1 MLESTHQMKPQYGIR
16 ANLAQF
22 ILQLTQVFLVGLT
35 IGMMRTVVPALAEEA
50 FGLQARQF
58 TLLAS
63 FVVVFGLVKAVMN
76 LLAGHWSDRY
86 GRKRVLITGWLFAL
100 PVPWMIATAESWNW
114 IVAATLLLG
123 VQQGLCWSMALNS
136 KLDMTRPEQK
146 GLVNGLNEFA
156 GYAAVAL
163 AGIGTAW
170 LAERLGAREG
180 LAWFGSTVILTGLL
194 LSMFTVKE
202 TRAWIEKNPANTVQ
216 TGFWTLFIRGS
227 WTDRR
232 LMALSQAG
240 LVEKFADA
248 LIWIFLPVFLVS
260 RGLDLVKA
268 SSVIAVYGLVW
279 GASQLV
285 TGPWSDRIGRKPLIT
300 GGLLLCALGLVL
312 MPFSQGEG
320 LWSLEAALVGWGMA
334 MLYPTL
340 GSAVADFSPAEQ
352 RSSLL
357 GIYRFWRDFG
367 YALAALAMGVLAQAS
382 QNLESPFYLAALALL
397 LSAVV
402 VQIHVPGRN
411 QSGALK
417 AEQVTED
424 PL

>member
-1 MLESTHQMKPQYGIR
+1 MQPKYGIR

-22 ILQLTQVFLVGLT
+22 LLQLTQVFLVGLT

-63 FVVVFGLVKAVMN
+63 FVVVFGVVKAVMN
-76 LLAGHWSDRY
+76 LLAGHWSDQH
-86 GRKRVLITGWLFAL
+86 GRKKVLIAGWLFAL

-146 GLVNGLNEFA
+146 GLVNGLNEFS

-163 AGIGTAW
+163 AGIITAW

-180 LAWFGSTVILTGLL
+180 LAWFGSAVILTGLL
-194 LSMFTVKE
+194 LSLIWVRE
-202 TRAWIEKNPANTVQ
+202 TRDWIQKGAAGTVSQ
-216 TGFWTLFIRGS
+216 GFWPLFVYGS
-227 WTDRR
+227 WRNR
-232 LMALSQAG
+232 SLMALSQAG
-240 LVEKFADA
+240 LIEKFADA
-248 LIWIFLPVFLVS
+248 LIWVFLPVFLVNQ
-260 RGLDLVKA
+260 GLDLVSA
-268 SSVIAVYGLVW
+268 SGVIAVYGLVW
-279 GASQLV
+279 GASQLI

-312 MPFSQGEG
+312 MPFSQGEW

-340 GSAVADFSPAEQ
+340 GSAVADFSPDAQ
-352 RSSLL
+352 RSTLL
-357 GIYRFWRDFG
+357 GVYRFWRDFG
-367 YALAALAMGVLAQAS
+367 YALAALTMGLLAQWS
-382 QNLESPFYLAALALL
+382 QSLQAPFYLAAAALVF
-397 LSAVV
+397 SAVV
-402 VQIHVPGRN
+402 VHAFVPVRP
-411 QSGALK
+411 SSTA
-417 AEQVTED
+417 ATETPPED

>member
-1 MLESTHQMKPQYGIR
+1 MQPQYGIR

-22 ILQLTQVFLVGLT
+22 LLQLSQVFLVGLT

-63 FVVVFGLVKAVMN
+63 FVVVFGVVKAVMN
-76 LLAGHWSDRY
+76 LLAGHWSDQH
-86 GRKRVLITGWLFAL
+86 GRKKVLIAGWLFAL
-100 PVPWMIATAESWNW
+100 PVPWMIATAESWSW

-163 AGIGTAW
+163 AGIITAW
-170 LAERLGAREG
+170 LAEQLGAREG
-180 LAWFGSTVILTGLL
+180 LAWFGSAVILTGLL
-194 LSMFTVKE
+194 LSLFWVKE
-202 TRAWIEKNPANTVQ
+202 TRAWVQ
-216 TGFWTLFIRGS
+216 KSTMETDSHGFWTLFVHGS
-227 WTDRR
+227 WSNRR

-240 LVEKFADA
+240 LIEKFADA
-248 LIWIFLPVFLVS
+248 LIWVFLPVFLVS
-260 RGLDLVKA
+260 QGLNLVKA

-279 GASQLV
+279 GASQLI

-300 GGLLLCALGLVL
+300 GGLLLCALGLLL
-312 MPFSQGEG
+312 MPFSQGEWA
-320 LWSLEAALVGWGMA
+320 WSLEAALVGWGMA

-340 GSAVADFSPAEQ
+340 GSAVADFSPDAQ
-352 RSSLL
+352 RSTLL
-357 GIYRFWRDFG
+357 GVYRFWRDFG
-367 YALAALAMGVLAQAS
+367 YALAALTMGLLAQWS
-382 QNLESPFYLAALALL
+382 QSLKAPFYLAAAALV
-397 LSAVV
+397 LSAAL
-402 VQIHVPGRN
+402 VQVHVPKTDHTDSLR
-411 QSGALK
+411 
-417 AEQVTED
+417 EEPPPED